1 MTHIMLKVDNGVF
14 MTKEGSSE
22 TARRGRQDRE

>member
-1 MTHIMLKVDNGVF
+1 VTHIMLKVGNGVF